1 MKRSLLV
8 IMCVVVTLLVAAA
21 PALADGPGNGL
32 APGSTCAHSF
42 GQHGAEHAQAG
53 MLGQDHNPGMH
64 QASRISWNTV
74 ITPAR
79 KPICVSMRRS
89 I

>member
-21 PALADGPGNGL
+21 PALADGSGNGP
-32 APGSTCAHSF
+32 APGSTCGAFF
-42 GQHGAEHAQAG
+42 GQHVAEHAQSG

-64 QASRISWNTV
+64 QGLANFLEHGDHTCS
-74 ITPAR
+74 
-79 KPICVSMRRS
+79 
-89 I
+89 